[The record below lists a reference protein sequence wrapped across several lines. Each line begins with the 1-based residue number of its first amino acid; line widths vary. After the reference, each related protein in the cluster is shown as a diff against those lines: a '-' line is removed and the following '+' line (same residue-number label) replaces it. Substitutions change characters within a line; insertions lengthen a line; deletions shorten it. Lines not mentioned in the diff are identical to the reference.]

1 MSGPAEDSTLPEP
14 TGPEDE
20 RFVYNLT
27 PEGQQVLAE
36 HERATGARLHE
47 PAAPATEVADAVDRE
62 TRRRRRKAR
71 AQRARRRGRRF
82 GTISHRWS
90 GNDYVPSLRISGK
103 WLRRAGFD
111 QQQEFEITVRNGQL
125 VIEAL

>member
-1 MSGPAEDSTLPEP
+1 MRGPAEDSTPPEP

-20 RFVYNLT
+20 RFVYHLT

-36 HERATGARLHE
+36 HERATGERLHE

-62 TRRRRRKAR
+62 TRRRRRQAR

-82 GTISHRWS
+82 GTVSYRWC
-90 GNDYVPSLRISGK
+90 GEEYVPALRVSGK

-111 QQQEFEITVRNGQL
+111 RQQEFEITVRDRQL
-125 VIEAL
+125 VIDAL